1 MDDLLK
7 KEMRFQ
13 GARDVIDSLIG
24 NRSVWVYEEK
34 HNAAPDLAP
43 GLKL

>member
-1 MDDLLK
+1 MDDLVK

-13 GARDVIDSLIG
+13 GAREVIED
-24 NRSVWVYEEK
+24 EHKAE
-34 HNAAPDLAP
+34 PDLAP

>member
-1 MDDLLK
+1 MDDRLK

-24 NRSVWVYEEK
+24 KPSASVYEEQHK
-34 HNAAPDLAP
+34 AEPALAP